1 MKMLRNLDEFKMQN
15 PHRTASTTLPQELIQ
30 QLKQLEYL
38 SAASIAMLCMPF
50 SPTPTPRSEHNLFQ
64 MTQANHEQEQ
74 RFNSTFGLS
83 MLDLTEVE
91 H

>member
-1 MKMLRNLDEFKMQN
+1 MKILRNIDEFKMQN
-15 PHRTASTTLPQELIQ
+15 PYRTASHTLPQELIQ

-38 SAASIAMLCMPF
+38 SAASISMLCMPF
-50 SPTPTPRSEHNLFQ
+50 SPNPAPCFEHNIFQ

-74 RFNSTFGLS
+74 RFNSTFGPS